1 MDDFFTLEEK
11 KELFSLYRHLLQSAG
26 DSIFWRDCQKLKKHL
41 IKAAQ
46 CNGLQRNNF
55 GMNPVIRD
63 LQTAVIVAEEIGM
76 KGSCLIG
83 IMLHEIVK
91 GHVLS
96 IDEVNAEYG
105 EDVASIIKGL
115 VKTNELYA
123 KSPAIES
130 ENFRNLLLSFA
141 EDMRVIL
148 IMIAD
153 RVNVMRKIKDT
164 GNEEDRIKVANEA
177 AYLYAPLAHKLGL
190 YKLKSE
196 LEDLSLKYTQKET
209 YYFIKDKLNETK
221 ASRDK
226 YIAAFIEPIQK
237 KVAEAGLKFDIK
249 GRTKSIHSIW
259 NKIQKQ
265 KTPFE
270 GIYDL
275 FAIRIILDSEPDPAK
290 EKQECWQVYSIVTDM
305 YQPNPKRLRDWLSI
319 PKSNGYESLH
329 ITVMGPEGKWVEV
342 QIRTRR
348 MDEIAERGLAAHWRY
363 KGIKGETGLDEWL
376 TSVREALENADN
388 DSMKVMD
395 QFKMDLYEDEV
406 FVFTPKG
413 DLFKLA
419 KGATVLDFA
428 FHIHSKLGCKCIG
441 AKVNGKNVQLKQKL
455 NSGDQVEIMTSNT
468 QTPKQDW
475 LNIVTTSKARTKIRQ
490 ALKEMVARQ
499 HAFAKETLERKFK
512 NRKLEY
518 DEATRDRRH
527 TAKASPCSG
536 ADAGEGPRY
545 FRGPWADVCQ
555 IRTNSVHAFG
565 HSAQRIL
572 CRARDAAHG
581 RDAHAADRG
590 GGHPHAGLRPPV
602 AGGLFGHRHP
612 AARLGLH
619 RAGAR
624 RDAHGRP
631 ARGRKGAAP
640 GSVRHH
646 EPRRAPAQACRRAA
660 QVHTAC
666 ERTGFSRRARR
677 DLAHRTGG
685 ARLHDRGEQH
695 RRVQASQRRRGLR
708 RLPGHVP
715 EVVHEKRARHGVHRR
730 PPDRRYRRIQSRPA
744 YSHQRGLYRRSGA
757 RQARHSQ
764 LQSPRC
770 EKQG

>member
-1 MDDFFTLEEK
+1 MDDFFTSEEK

-26 DSIFWRDCQKLKKHL
+26 DSISWKDCLKLKRDL

-226 YIAAFIEPIQK
+226 YIAAFIEPIQR
-237 KVAEAGLKFDIK
+237 KVSEAGLKFDIK

-265 KTPFE
+265 KTSFE

-388 DSMKVMD
+388 DSLKVMD

-518 DEATRDRRH
+518 DEATMMRLIKRLGFKNV
-527 TAKASPCSG
+527 T
-536 ADAGEGPRY
+536 EFY
-545 FRGPWADVCQ
+545 
-555 IRTNSVHAFG
+555 
-565 HSAQRIL
+565 QRI
-572 CRARDAAHG
+572 
-581 RDAHAADRG
+581 AD
-590 GGHPHAGLRPPV
+590 
-602 AGGLFGHRHP
+602 GGLDVNEILDKYVEQQKRDSDTHDEIVYRSAEGYNLQAAQQEETTSKEDVLVIDQNLKGLEFKLAKCCNPIYGDDVFGFVTVS
-612 AARLGLH
+612 GGIKIH
-619 RAGAR
+619 RADCPNANQMRERFGYRIVKAR
-624 RDAHGRP
+624 WAGKSVGTQYPITLRVVGHDDIGIVTNITSIISKENGITLRSIGIDSNDGLFSGTLTVMVGDTGRLE
-631 ARGRKGAAP
+631 ALIKKLRTIKG
-640 GSVRHH
+640 VK
-646 EPRRAPAQACRRAA
+646 
-660 QVHTAC
+660 QV
-666 ERTGFSRRARR
+666 SRN
-677 DLAHRTGG
+677 
-685 ARLHDRGEQH
+685 
-695 RRVQASQRRRGLR
+695 
-708 RLPGHVP
+708 
-715 EVVHEKRARHGVHRR
+715 
-730 PPDRRYRRIQSRPA
+730 
-744 YSHQRGLYRRSGA
+744 
-757 RQARHSQ
+757 
-764 LQSPRC
+764 
-770 EKQG
+770 